1 MDWFTFSRYKF
12 EINMNKCFRLFAIS
26 MLFFTACTKESDPGS
41 ESQLGSKVKS
51 SSNSVPSSYTQKL
64 LIELFSSAVC
74 PTCPD
79 ADYKFRNFVNL
90 YPDRVYGASIH
101 SADAMSINMF
111 QTCDSMLDV
120 TAFSSGSFNRLPYN
134 GISVLPKTQ
143 WVSSNVVNTCL
154 QKTAKCGLKITSR
167 LSGNDLTCTVTTG
180 FAQQLN
186 GDYRLTVYLV
196 EDSVSGNSSGYN
208 QANYYNTT
216 VGNPFYNLGNPI
228 IGYIHNEVLRK
239 VLTPNKG
246 ASISPTNS
254 IAANSAISM
263 NFKTNVSP
271 YNTSNLYIVAFINKL
286 GTTTTTHEI
295 LNVQRVI
302 VGGTKNWD

>member
-1 MDWFTFSRYKF
+1 
-12 EINMNKCFRLFAIS
+12 MNKCVKFFVLSLLLFS
-26 MLFFTACTKESDPGS
+26 ACTKESEPGS
-41 ESQLGSKVKS
+41 DSNLSPKVNS
-51 SSNSVPSSYTQKL
+51 SSPNLIPSSYTQKL
-64 LIELFSSAVC
+64 LVELFSSAAC

-79 ADYKFRNFVNL
+79 ADNKFRNYMNAF
-90 YPDRVYGASIH
+90 PDRVYGASIH

-120 TAFSSGSFNRLPYN
+120 TAFSSGSFNRLPFN

-143 WVSSNVVNTCL
+143 WASSNIVNTCL

-167 LSGNDLTCTVTTG
+167 LSGNDLTFTVTTG

-186 GDYRLTVYLV
+186 GDHRLTVYLV
-196 EDSVSGNSSGYN
+196 EDSITGTGSGYN
-208 QANYYNTT
+208 QANFYNTT
-216 VGNPFYNLGNPI
+216 VGHAFYNLGNPI
-228 IGYIHNEVLRK
+228 VGYVHNEVLRK

-246 ASISPTNS
+246 VRISTSNS

-263 NFKTNVSP
+263 SFKANVSS
-271 YNTSNLYIVAFINKL
+271 YDKSNLYIVAFINKL
-286 GTTTTTHEI
+286 GTTKTTHEI